1 MVQAFLFLG
10 TVGCWPKCQTNSTW
24 RICYWQNCWKSSL
37 GPKKM
42 LGTANIGCSVTSP
55 GLGAYSVPCTP
66 FAYWERKNFMQPNPW
81 SGMQVSTQIHT
92 HNLEVPNILL
102 LNPLVMKQSDN
113 STAALRFLDS
123 CFGFCLIQWF
133 LASLTKRDRT
143 TQQNVEKMDGKA
155 NYSSVRHQNRHQG
168 IVKRLWFA
176 TPPYHRPVTSRLLRK
191 SYSPPWAVP
200 HAASWLG

>member
-133 LASLTKRDRT
+133 LASLTKRDRMSHT
-143 TQQNVEKMDGKA
+143 AKRWKNGWQSQLQLGQTSKQTSGNRKTAVIC
-155 NYSSVRHQNRHQG
+155 NSTIPPSRHQ
-168 IVKRLWFA
+168 
-176 TPPYHRPVTSRLLRK
+176 
-191 SYSPPWAVP
+191 
-200 HAASWLG
+200 